1 MLNQKITIR
10 WILALLLSFSLYLAI
25 RTNSTTKLDNILL
38 IRYCSFNYVHKLKF
52 QGYRKWESDLSNQIQ
67 GYVLNHTQCYVEYY
81 LSTQSHISWDDLQA
95 LPNDSCSAPAKSS
108 SRLHSFASFV
118 MTLDVII
125 YVPYP
130 RRRRRYLSR
139 TEVYWKMTYHLMGL
153 TRDSAQRGW
162 FVNILSTSNSDFAF
176 FLHYFSCFC
185 SFPPVSLG
193 LTHFDMVFVQTLMH

>member
-1 MLNQKITIR
+1 MLTQKITLR
-10 WILALLLSFSLYLAI
+10 WILVLLLSFSLYLAI

-67 GYVLNHTQCYVEYY
+67 GYVLNHTKCYVKYY

-95 LPNDSCSAPAKSS
+95 LPNDSCSAPAK

-139 TEVYWKMTYHLMGL
+139 TEVYWKMTYH
-153 TRDSAQRGW
+153 
-162 FVNILSTSNSDFAF
+162 
-176 FLHYFSCFC
+176 
-185 SFPPVSLG
+185 
-193 LTHFDMVFVQTLMH
+193 